1 MEKFSIVEK
10 LNVNKLNEKV
20 KEFIY
25 KENHEPYIFANKETL
40 EELTNLTINDE
51 LKCIS
56 SLPTITITT
65 SYKSCFVGRFYGNK
79 MFRDDTLEFGEIE
92 LR

>member
-1 MEKFSIVEK
+1 MEIFSIVDK
-10 LNVNKLNEKV
+10 INVNKLNEKV
-20 KEFIY
+20 KEFIH

-40 EELTNLTINDE
+40 EELTNSTINE
-51 LKCIS
+51 QLKCIS

-65 SYKSCFVGRFYGNK
+65 SYKGCFVGKYYGNK
-79 MFRDDTLEFGEIE
+79 IFRDDTLEFGEIE